1 MRLLKKAAVE
11 GHFVYAASVFR
22 KLTWYL
28 ASSTSW
34 HIFSAALRVRCNTS
48 LSPFMATV
56 VLALRSI
63 DASTALAWRL
73 RPGRTA
79 ESRVMPSAQFESAT

>member
-34 HIFSAALRVRCNTS
+34 HIFSAALRVRCNILVS
-48 LSPFMATV
+48 LHGNCGSSSQVDRCKHSARMAI
-56 VLALRSI
+56 AAGQ
-63 DASTALAWRL
+63 DC
-73 RPGRTA
+73 
-79 ESRVMPSAQFESAT
+79 